1 MENAGG
7 ETVKNTFIVILAV
20 SMVSAI
26 GGLVFN
32 TMPLLLGAAGQAFG
46 LSPAQL
52 GTLSLTAGIG
62 YLAGTLTGPLW
73 VERVN
78 WRLTAFGIVAAVIAS
93 FLLATQLSGTAIY
106 AGFAIFGFFCAL
118 AIALAMRVLADMPDP
133 ERAYGTRLS
142 VELISIGVFLILLP
156 ILFISRTGF
165 SGAMLGLALFAALLG
180 LGSLVFPK
188 RSSSE
193 IAAKLKGFPNWPQA
207 GPSWSVLGIFT
218 IYLLANVGLF
228 FFLYVIAQDFNPT
241 PAQNGLM
248 FGVLKWLG
256 GAAGAVGAI
265 IGARAGLRV
274 PHLAAFAILMMGVVG
289 LFLSK
294 SFTAYMISSWV
305 WEFGFTLGCLYQ
317 TAAIVRFDIS
327 NKLVVLVPMA
337 FGISMIFGG
346 KIAGQILEGGSANGI
361 YLMVAICSL
370 LPAAYMV
377 LGCGPQASTEI
388 GTRPVE
394 AHEAKREL
402 PLPPFPN
409 YPSPATKLTAE
420 SEGVIYYPIKSPYDF
435 SRVLKGYDALT
446 SDTGKGVLVL
456 PEGARA
462 ETPVPAIVIM
472 HGSGGI
478 KEGREMDYA
487 ELFAANG
494 IASLVID
501 YYAPR
506 GVTEQTPYVMKTMI
520 ATEVDVMSD
529 AYSALKIL
537 GTHPAI
543 DATRIGV
550 TGYSY
555 GGMGTRY
562 VLDDRLKNIM
572 APEVPPFAL
581 HMDIYGP
588 CHQTLGVRSRATSLR
603 GRGMPGRTQ
612 TR

>member
-1 MENAGG
+1 M
-7 ETVKNTFIVILAV
+7 KNTFFVILAV

-32 TMPLLLGAAGQAFG
+32 TMPLLLGTAGEAFG

-78 WRLTAFGIVAAVIAS
+78 WRIAAFAIVAAVIAS
-93 FLLATQLSGTAIY
+93 FLFATQLSGTAIF

-142 VELISIGVFLILLP
+142 VELVSIGVFLILLP
-156 ILFISRTGF
+156 VLFISRAGF

-180 LGSLVFPK
+180 IGAFVFPK
-188 RSSSE
+188 KTSSE
-193 IAAKLKGFPNWPQA
+193 AASKLKGFPNWQQA

-228 FFLYVIAQDFNPT
+228 FFLYVIAQDFSPT
-241 PAQNGLM
+241 PGQNGLM

-265 IGARAGLRV
+265 IGARAGLRI
-274 PHLAAFAILMMGVVG
+274 PHLAAFGILILGVIG
-289 LFLSK
+289 LALSQ

-361 YLMVAICSL
+361 YIMVAICSI
-370 LPAAYMV
+370 LPALYMF
-377 LGCGPQASTEI
+377 LI
-388 GTRPVE
+388 RPNPPIIAE
-394 AHEAKREL
+394 A
-402 PLPPFPN
+402 
-409 YPSPATKLTAE
+409 T
-420 SEGVIYYPIKSPYDF
+420 
-435 SRVLKGYDALT
+435 
-446 SDTGKGVLVL
+446 
-456 PEGARA
+456 
-462 ETPVPAIVIM
+462 
-472 HGSGGI
+472 
-478 KEGREMDYA
+478 
-487 ELFAANG
+487 
-494 IASLVID
+494 
-501 YYAPR
+501 
-506 GVTEQTPYVMKTMI
+506 
-520 ATEVDVMSD
+520 
-529 AYSALKIL
+529 
-537 GTHPAI
+537 
-543 DATRIGV
+543 
-550 TGYSY
+550 
-555 GGMGTRY
+555 
-562 VLDDRLKNIM
+562 
-572 APEVPPFAL
+572 
-581 HMDIYGP
+581 
-588 CHQTLGVRSRATSLR
+588 
-603 GRGMPGRTQ
+603 
-612 TR
+612 

>member
-32 TMPLLLGAAGQAFG
+32 TMPLLLGAAGEAFG

-142 VELISIGVFLILLP
+142 VELISIGFFLILLP

-337 FGISMIFGG
+337 FAISMIFGG

-377 LGCGPQASTEI
+377 LAWPEP
-388 GTRPVE
+388 PVLE
-394 AHEAKREL
+394 
-402 PLPPFPN
+402 
-409 YPSPATKLTAE
+409 
-420 SEGVIYYPIKSPYDF
+420 
-435 SRVLKGYDALT
+435 
-446 SDTGKGVLVL
+446 
-456 PEGARA
+456 
-462 ETPVPAIVIM
+462 PAI
-472 HGSGGI
+472 
-478 KEGREMDYA
+478 
-487 ELFAANG
+487 
-494 IASLVID
+494 
-501 YYAPR
+501 
-506 GVTEQTPYVMKTMI
+506 
-520 ATEVDVMSD
+520 
-529 AYSALKIL
+529 
-537 GTHPAI
+537 
-543 DATRIGV
+543 
-550 TGYSY
+550 
-555 GGMGTRY
+555 
-562 VLDDRLKNIM
+562 
-572 APEVPPFAL
+572 
-581 HMDIYGP
+581 
-588 CHQTLGVRSRATSLR
+588 
-603 GRGMPGRTQ
+603 
-612 TR
+612 

>member
-1 MENAGG
+1 M
-7 ETVKNTFIVILAV
+7 KNTFFVILAV

-32 TMPLLLGAAGQAFG
+32 TMPLLLGTAGEAFG

-78 WRLTAFGIVAAVIAS
+78 WRIAAFAIVAAVIAS
-93 FLLATQLSGTAIY
+93 FLFATQLSGTAIF

-142 VELISIGVFLILLP
+142 VELVSIGVFLILLP
-156 ILFISRTGF
+156 VLFISRAGF

-180 LGSLVFPK
+180 IGAFVFPK
-188 RSSSE
+188 KTSSE
-193 IAAKLKGFPNWPQA
+193 AASKLKGFPNWQQA

-218 IYLLANVGLF
+218 IYLLVNVGLF
-228 FFLYVIAQDFNPT
+228 FFLYVIAQDFSPT

-265 IGARAGLRV
+265 IGARAGLRI
-274 PHLAAFAILMMGVVG
+274 PHLAAFGILILGVIG
-289 LFLSK
+289 LALSQ

-361 YLMVAICSL
+361 YIMVAICSI
-370 LPAAYMV
+370 LPALYMF
-377 LGCGPQASTEI
+377 LI
-388 GTRPVE
+388 RPNPPIIAE
-394 AHEAKREL
+394 A
-402 PLPPFPN
+402 
-409 YPSPATKLTAE
+409 T
-420 SEGVIYYPIKSPYDF
+420 
-435 SRVLKGYDALT
+435 
-446 SDTGKGVLVL
+446 
-456 PEGARA
+456 
-462 ETPVPAIVIM
+462 
-472 HGSGGI
+472 
-478 KEGREMDYA
+478 
-487 ELFAANG
+487 
-494 IASLVID
+494 
-501 YYAPR
+501 
-506 GVTEQTPYVMKTMI
+506 
-520 ATEVDVMSD
+520 
-529 AYSALKIL
+529 
-537 GTHPAI
+537 
-543 DATRIGV
+543 
-550 TGYSY
+550 
-555 GGMGTRY
+555 
-562 VLDDRLKNIM
+562 
-572 APEVPPFAL
+572 
-581 HMDIYGP
+581 
-588 CHQTLGVRSRATSLR
+588 
-603 GRGMPGRTQ
+603 
-612 TR
+612 

>member
-1 MENAGG
+1 M
-7 ETVKNTFIVILAV
+7 KNTFFVILAV

-32 TMPLLLGAAGQAFG
+32 TMPLLLGTAGEAFG

-78 WRLTAFGIVAAVIAS
+78 WRIAAFAIVAAVIAS
-93 FLLATQLSGTAIY
+93 FLFATQLSGTAIF

-142 VELISIGVFLILLP
+142 VELVSIGVFLILLP
-156 ILFISRTGF
+156 VLFISRAGF

-180 LGSLVFPK
+180 IGAFVFPK
-188 RSSSE
+188 KTSSE
-193 IAAKLKGFPNWPQA
+193 AASKLKGFPNWQQA

-228 FFLYVIAQDFNPT
+228 FFLYVIAQDFSPT

-265 IGARAGLRV
+265 IGARAGLRI
-274 PHLAAFAILMMGVVG
+274 PHLAAFGILILGVIG
-289 LFLSK
+289 LALSQ

-346 KIAGQILEGGSANGI
+346 KIVGQILEGGSANGI
-361 YLMVAICSL
+361 YIMVAICSI
-370 LPAAYMV
+370 LPALYMF
-377 LGCGPQASTEI
+377 LI
-388 GTRPVE
+388 RPNPPIIAE
-394 AHEAKREL
+394 A
-402 PLPPFPN
+402 
-409 YPSPATKLTAE
+409 T
-420 SEGVIYYPIKSPYDF
+420 
-435 SRVLKGYDALT
+435 
-446 SDTGKGVLVL
+446 
-456 PEGARA
+456 
-462 ETPVPAIVIM
+462 
-472 HGSGGI
+472 
-478 KEGREMDYA
+478 
-487 ELFAANG
+487 
-494 IASLVID
+494 
-501 YYAPR
+501 
-506 GVTEQTPYVMKTMI
+506 
-520 ATEVDVMSD
+520 
-529 AYSALKIL
+529 
-537 GTHPAI
+537 
-543 DATRIGV
+543 
-550 TGYSY
+550 
-555 GGMGTRY
+555 
-562 VLDDRLKNIM
+562 
-572 APEVPPFAL
+572 
-581 HMDIYGP
+581 
-588 CHQTLGVRSRATSLR
+588 
-603 GRGMPGRTQ
+603 
-612 TR
+612 

>member
-1 MENAGG
+1 M
-7 ETVKNTFIVILAV
+7 KNTFFVILAV

-32 TMPLLLGAAGQAFG
+32 TMPLLLGTAGEAFG

-78 WRLTAFGIVAAVIAS
+78 WRIAAFAIVAAVIAS
-93 FLLATQLSGTAIY
+93 FLFATQLSGTAIF

-142 VELISIGVFLILLP
+142 VELVSIGVFLILLP
-156 ILFISRTGF
+156 VLFISRTGF

-180 LGSLVFPK
+180 IGAFVFPK
-188 RSSSE
+188 KTSSE
-193 IAAKLKGFPNWPQA
+193 AASKLKGFPNWQQA
-207 GPSWSVLGIFT
+207 GASWSVLGIFT

-228 FFLYVIAQDFNPT
+228 FFLYVIAQDFSPT

-265 IGARAGLRV
+265 IGARAGVRI
-274 PHLAAFAILMMGVVG
+274 PHLAAFGILILGVIG
-289 LFLSK
+289 LALSQ

-361 YLMVAICSL
+361 YIMVAICSI
-370 LPAAYMV
+370 LPALYMF
-377 LGCGPQASTEI
+377 LI
-388 GTRPVE
+388 RPNPPIIAE
-394 AHEAKREL
+394 A
-402 PLPPFPN
+402 
-409 YPSPATKLTAE
+409 T
-420 SEGVIYYPIKSPYDF
+420 
-435 SRVLKGYDALT
+435 
-446 SDTGKGVLVL
+446 
-456 PEGARA
+456 
-462 ETPVPAIVIM
+462 
-472 HGSGGI
+472 
-478 KEGREMDYA
+478 
-487 ELFAANG
+487 
-494 IASLVID
+494 
-501 YYAPR
+501 
-506 GVTEQTPYVMKTMI
+506 
-520 ATEVDVMSD
+520 
-529 AYSALKIL
+529 
-537 GTHPAI
+537 
-543 DATRIGV
+543 
-550 TGYSY
+550 
-555 GGMGTRY
+555 
-562 VLDDRLKNIM
+562 
-572 APEVPPFAL
+572 
-581 HMDIYGP
+581 
-588 CHQTLGVRSRATSLR
+588 
-603 GRGMPGRTQ
+603 
-612 TR
+612 